1 MSETFPSETCDF
13 FIRHY
18 LAYTP
23 RIFRGGV
30 KEKVL
35 FMTHNVNFDVVI
47 EAKLVKT
54 RGSNEIASSG
64 KIIAKPGMMNLFFFI
79 ILLKI

>member
-1 MSETFPSETCDF
+1 
-13 FIRHY
+13 
-18 LAYTP
+18 
-23 RIFRGGV
+23 
-30 KEKVL
+30 
-35 FMTHNVNFDVVI
+35 MTHNVNFDVVI